1 MKVGLN
7 STATLMSLIDI
18 NGEFRL
24 YNFEDQ
30 QNSMVLT

>member
-7 STATLMSLIDI
+7 SSASMMSLIDI

-24 YNFEDQ
+24 YNFEEQ
-30 QNSMVLT
+30 QNSNVLT